1 MCPRGWPRPRLCRE
15 TADDVPM
22 NFRSLAALGTAAVWL
37 LPLASS
43 ASDPPV
49 ALRYK
54 FVAGQTLRY
63 LVMRDPYF
71 NDPARAV
78 ETADPR
84 APFRPPV
91 VERLTERV
99 QSVGADGT
107 ATVAVTLG
115 PEPGFEDPDAPQP
128 AVTRTAVVTREGRVL
143 SPRFEPALTDL
154 LRAFFRLPAAPIRVG
169 ASWQGTAPRG
179 SEMVGATSVLSAES
193 RPVLGLAVIER
204 ALPPLVTQG
213 RSPDHDGTLLQTT
226 RGTQTDRIV
235 FDTRTGSL
243 RRQTSVLT
251 VTLSLVMTG
260 RGARGSADFGHVVP
274 NVQVVQTLTIERKDD
289 APGSP

>member
-1 MCPRGWPRPRLCRE
+1 MNLRP
-15 TADDVPM
+15 
-22 NFRSLAALGTAAVWL
+22 LAVLGGLALWL
-37 LPLASS
+37 LPPAAH

-49 ALRYK
+49 VLRYK

-99 QSVGADGT
+99 QSVRADGT
-107 ATVAVTLG
+107 AVVAVTLG
-115 PEPGFEDPDAPQP
+115 PEPGFEDPEVPQP
-128 AVTRTAVVTREGRVL
+128 LVTRAVTVTRAGQVL
-143 SPRFEPALTDL
+143 SPAFEPALPDL
-154 LRAFFRLPAAPIRVG
+154 LRVFFRLPAAPARVG
-169 ASWQGTAPRG
+169 AAWRGAAPRG
-179 SEMVGATSVLSAES
+179 SETVGATSVLSPES
-193 RPVLGLAVIER
+193 RPALGLAVIER
-204 ALPPLVTQG
+204 TLPPFVARGT
-213 RSPDHDGTLLQTT
+213 SPDHDGTLLQTT

-235 FDTRTGSL
+235 FDTRAGSL

-289 APGSP
+289 PPGQP